1 MVVET
6 VGVEEEYLL
15 VDPVSRRPSPVA
27 QRVLDRARATG
38 VLPAHAELHPE
49 LVATQIEAATSPCAT
64 TEGIRKELET
74 LRALLCR
81 VALEEDARLVSV
93 GHPVLFDKAPP
104 VMAGDRFARI
114 AELYAESV
122 RTYQACGCHVHVG
135 TLDRESALQ
144 VVNRLRPW
152 LPTLLALSANSAFDR
167 GRDTSYDSWRII
179 LQSQFPGAG
188 IPPHFRSVAHYEDEL
203 QRLIDA
209 GMLVD
214 ADMTFWLARPSQ
226 RFPTVEIRVADACA
240 SVADTVLQAALTRA
254 LVRRALV
261 DVEAGREVPEFS
273 DQSAAAAMW
282 SAARHGLR
290 GPAIDPIQG
299 GRIPAMELL
308 RRLLRHVRT
317 QLDECGDL
325 PLVQDLVERTRR
337 TGTGAARQREVA
349 PSGPMAIVDMLIDLT
364 AREEDVPHRFAR
376 HGDG

>member
-6 VGVEEEYLL
+6 IGVEEEYLL
-15 VDPVSRRPSPVA
+15 VDPVSRRPTPVA
-27 QRVLDRARATG
+27 QRVFDRARSSG
-38 VLPAHAELHPE
+38 GLPAHAELHPE
-49 LVATQIEAATSPCAT
+49 LVATQIEAATSVCAT
-64 TEGIRKELET
+64 TEGIRKELEI
-74 LRALLCR
+74 LRDLLGR
-81 VALEEDARLVSV
+81 VAVEEGARLVSV
-93 GHPVLFDKAPP
+93 GHPVLSDQAPS
-104 VMAGDRFARI
+104 VMPGARFARI

-144 VVNRLRPW
+144 VVNHLRPW

-188 IPPHFRSVAHYEDEL
+188 IPPHFRSLAHYEGEL
-203 QRLIDA
+203 QRLVDA

-214 ADMTFWLARPSQ
+214 VDMTFWLARPSR

-240 SVADTVLQAALTRA
+240 SVEDTVLQAALTRA
-254 LVRRALV
+254 LVRRARV
-261 DVEAGREVPEFS
+261 DVEAGRDAPEFS
-273 DQSAAAAMW
+273 DQAAAAAIW

-290 GPAIDPIQG
+290 GPAVDPIQG
-299 GRIPAMELL
+299 RKVPATELL

-317 QLDECGDL
+317 ELDECGDL
-325 PLVQDLVERTRR
+325 ALVLDLVERIRR
-337 TGTGAARQREVA
+337 TGTGATRQRQA
-349 PSGPMAIVDMLIDLT
+349 AASGPVAIVDMLLDLAVPTADLT
-364 AREEDVPHRFAR
+364 QQFAH